1 LIVVKYLCDQY
12 EGKRMSDTL
21 KSSPEESPHYARITQ
36 EALDQSHARTG
47 RVVPITQPFLTAV
60 NPDSI
65 GHVARG
71 LGDDNGLWADAD
83 GRASMIYGAQIAPPA
98 WLYGAAWSSWDL
110 RRGEGLPGIH
120 AIHAGDTW
128 HYFRPVLSGDT
139 IHATKEQVSVTELQG
154 SYAGRTIKQQRLLR
168 FFNQNDDLV
177 ATQLMSVIR
186 PERDAAKKNGK
197 YASLDRARYTAEE
210 IAAIDREIDSQ
221 TPRGAEELW
230 WDDIA
235 VGDAIPTLTKGP
247 LGVHDF
253 MAWMMG
259 VGTPHVRSGRFWL
272 EYRTQSPSI
281 AVPDPRSGV
290 PASVERV
297 HWDDFMAAEIGMPA
311 PYDYGPQRG
320 GFASQLMTNWIGDHG
335 FLESLDVQYRHM
347 VFVDDLLRYGGEV
360 ERTWRDESGNGVVA
374 CSVFAESQRG
384 AKVLLGKAQVVLPL
398 KGAGAI
404 TFPLS
409 QSDGPKDS

>member
-1 LIVVKYLCDQY
+1 
-12 EGKRMSDTL
+12 MSDTVAT
-21 KSSPEESPHYARITQ
+21 YARITQ
-36 EALDQSHARTG
+36 EELDRSHARTG
-47 RVVPITQPFLTAV
+47 RIVPITEPFLTSV
-60 NPDSI
+60 NADSI
-65 GHVARG
+65 SHVARG
-71 LGDDNGLWADAD
+71 LGDDNGLWADVD
-83 GRASMIYGAQIAPPA
+83 SRASKIYGRRIAPPA

-120 AIHAGDTW
+120 AIHAGDRW
-128 HYFRPVLSGDT
+128 EYFQPVLSGDT
-139 IHATKEQVSVTELQG
+139 IHATKEQVSVTELEG
-154 SYAGRTIKQQRLLR
+154 RYAGRTIKQQRLLR
-168 FFNQNDDLV
+168 FFDQNEALV

-197 YASLDRARYTAEE
+197 YASLERAKYSVEE
-210 IAAIDREIDSQ
+210 IAEIDREIDSQ
-221 TPRGAEELW
+221 APRGARELW
-230 WDDIA
+230 WDD
-235 VGDAIPTLTKGP
+235 VREGDPIPMLTKGP

-320 GFASQLMTNWIGDHG
+320 GFASQLLTNWIGDFG
-335 FLESLDVQYRHM
+335 FLETLDVQYRHM
-347 VFVDDLLRYGGEV
+347 VFVDDLLRYGGTV
-360 ERTWRDESGNGVVA
+360 DKTWRDESGNGMVS
-374 CSVFAESQRG
+374 CSLIAESQRG
-384 AKVLLGKAQVVLPL
+384 AKVLLGNARVVLPIR
-398 KGAGAI
+398 GQDGI
-404 TFPLS
+404 SFPLPHDDRAS
-409 QSDGPKDS
+409 M

>member
-1 LIVVKYLCDQY
+1 
-12 EGKRMSDTL
+12 MSDTV
-21 KSSPEESPHYARITQ
+21 KSSTESPPHYARITQ
-36 EALDQSHARTG
+36 EALDRSRARTG
-47 RVVPITQPFLTAV
+47 KVVPITQPFLTYV
-60 NPDSI
+60 NADSI
-65 GHVARG
+65 SHVARG
-71 LGDDNGLWADAD
+71 LGDDNGLWFDAD
-83 GRASMIYGAQIAPPA
+83 DRASKIYGSPIAPPA

-128 HYFRPVLSGDT
+128 QYFQPVLSGDS

-154 SYAGRTIKQQRLLR
+154 RYAGRTIKQQRLLR
-168 FFNQNDDLV
+168 FFNQNEALV

-186 PERDAAKKNGK
+186 PERDAAKQNGK
-197 YASLDRARYTAEE
+197 YASLERARYTAEQ
-210 IAAIDREIDSQ
+210 IADIDREVDDQ
-221 TPRGAEELW
+221 TPRGIGELW
-230 WDDIA
+230 WDD
-235 VGDAIPTLTKGP
+235 VREGYAIPTLTKGP

-320 GFASQLMTNWIGDHG
+320 GFASQLMTNWIGDLG
-335 FLESLDVQYRHM
+335 FLETLDVEYRHM
-347 VFVDDLLRYGGEV
+347 VFVDDLLRYGGVV
-360 ERTWRDESGNGVVA
+360 ERTWRDESGIGVVT

-384 AKVLLGKAQVVLPL
+384 VKVLTGKARVVLPI
-398 KGAGAI
+398 KGQGGI

-409 QSDGPKDS
+409 LADNANGT